1 MLKITV
7 LGLISAILTN
17 WLLGLKFAAY
27 NLEDNLTVGTIFAIF
42 FATFDL
48 LKDFIV
54 IFIMLW
60 YVLK

>member
-7 LGLISAILTN
+7 LGLISAVLAVG
-17 WLLGLKFAAY
+17 LLGLKFVAY
-27 NLEDNLTVGTIFAIF
+27 DTENESDVGGV

>member
-7 LGLISAILTN
+7 VGLISAILTGG
-17 WLLGLKFAAY
+17 LLGFKFVAYDLENESAAGG
-27 NLEDNLTVGTIFAIF
+27 L

-54 IFIMLW
+54 TFMVLW
-60 YVLK
+60 YVLQ

>member
-1 MLKITV
+1 MLKLTV
-7 LGLISAILTN
+7 VGLISAILTAG
-17 WLLGLKFAAY
+17 LLGFKFVAYDLDDKSAAGG
-27 NLEDNLTVGTIFAIF
+27 V

-54 IFIMLW
+54 IFMLLW

>member
-7 LGLISAILTN
+7 VGLISAILTAG
-17 WLLGLKFAAY
+17 LLGFKFVAY
-27 NLEDNLTVGTIFAIF
+27 DLEDESAVGGI

-48 LKDFIV
+48 LKDFIA
-54 IFIMLW
+54 IFMLLW

>member
-1 MLKITV
+1 MLKIIV
-7 LGLISAILTN
+7 LWSISAILTN
-17 WLLGLKFAAY
+17 WLLGLKFVAY
-27 NLEDNLTVGTIFAIF
+27 DLEDESAAGGV

-54 IFIMLW
+54 IFMMLW

>member
-7 LGLISAILTN
+7 VGLISAVLAAG
-17 WLLGLKFAAY
+17 LLGLKFVAY
-27 NLEDNLTVGTIFAIF
+27 DTENESDIGDI

-54 IFIMLW
+54 IFMMLW
-60 YVLK
+60 YILK

>member
-7 LGLISAILTN
+7 LGLISAILTGG
-17 WLLGLKFAAY
+17 LLGFKFVAY
-27 NLEDNLTVGTIFAIF
+27 DTENKSDIGDI

-54 IFIMLW
+54 IFMMLW

>member
-7 LGLISAILTN
+7 LGLISAILTAG
-17 WLLGLKFAAY
+17 LLGFKFVAY
-27 NLEDNLTVGTIFAIF
+27 DTENESDIGDI

-54 IFIMLW
+54 IFMLLW

>member
-7 LGLISAILTN
+7 LGLISAILN
-17 WLLGLKFAAY
+17 GGLRGFKFVAY
-27 NLEDNLTVGTIFAIF
+27 DLEDESAVGGV

-54 IFIMLW
+54 IFMMLW

>member
-1 MLKITV
+1 MLKIIV
-7 LGLISAILTN
+7 LGLMSAILTGG
-17 WLLGLKFAAY
+17 LLGFKFVTYDLENESAAGG
-27 NLEDNLTVGTIFAIF
+27 V

-48 LKDFIV
+48 LKDFMV

>member
-1 MLKITV
+1 MLKVIV
-7 LGLISAILTN
+7 LWSISAILTN
-17 WLLGLKFAAY
+17 WLLGLKFVAY
-27 NLEDNLTVGTIFAIF
+27 DTENESDVGGV

-54 IFIMLW
+54 IFMMLW

>member
-7 LGLISAILTN
+7 LGLMSAILTGG
-17 WLLGLKFAAY
+17 LLGFKFVAY
-27 NLEDNLTVGTIFAIF
+27 DLEDESSAGGV

-48 LKDFIV
+48 LKDFIA
-54 IFIMLW
+54 IFMLLW

>member
-7 LGLISAILTN
+7 LGLISAILTGG
-17 WLLGLKFAAY
+17 LLGFKFVAY
-27 NLEDNLTVGTIFAIF
+27 DLEDESATGGV

-54 IFIMLW
+54 IFMMLW

>member
-1 MLKITV
+1 MLKITL
-7 LGLISAILTN
+7 LGLISAILTGG
-17 WLLGLKFAAY
+17 LLGFKFVAY
-27 NLEDNLTVGTIFAIF
+27 DLEDESATGDI

-54 IFIMLW
+54 IFMLLW

>member
-7 LGLISAILTN
+7 VWLISAVLVAG
-17 WLLGLKFAAY
+17 LLVFKFVAYDLENESAAGG
-27 NLEDNLTVGTIFAIF
+27 V

-48 LKDFIV
+48 LKDFVV
-54 IFIMLW
+54 IFMLLC

>member
-7 LGLISAILTN
+7 LGLISAVLAGG
-17 WLLGLKFAAY
+17 LLGFKFVAY
-27 NLEDNLTVGTIFAIF
+27 DLEDESAAGGV

-48 LKDFIV
+48 LKDFMV
-54 IFIMLW
+54 IFMMLW

>member
-7 LGLISAILTN
+7 LGLISAILTGG
-17 WLLGLKFAAY
+17 LLGFKFVAY
-27 NLEDNLTVGTIFAIF
+27 DLEDETAAGGV

-48 LKDFIV
+48 LKDFIA
-54 IFIMLW
+54 IFMLLW

>member
-7 LGLISAILTN
+7 LGLISAILTGG
-17 WLLGLKFAAY
+17 LLGIKFVAY
-27 NLEDNLTVGTIFAIF
+27 DTENESDIGDIFAV
-42 FATFDL
+42 FDL

-54 IFIMLW
+54 IFMMLW

>member
-1 MLKITV
+1 MLKNTV
-7 LGLISAILTN
+7 LGLISATLNIL
-17 WLLGLKFAAY
+17 LLNFKFVAYDLKD
-27 NLEDNLTVGTIFAIF
+27 ESDIGDI

-54 IFIMLW
+54 IFMMLW

>member
-7 LGLISAILTN
+7 VGLISAILTGG
-17 WLLGLKFAAY
+17 LLGFKFVAY
-27 NLEDNLTVGTIFAIF
+27 DLEDESTVGGV

-54 IFIMLW
+54 IFMILW